1 MKVLFLDVDGVLLP
15 FNPESPDVA
24 RRCAERVNLLCGEF
38 GLKVVISS
46 SWRSEA
52 VEYVGSANW
61 ATAHLS
67 DAWKGR
73 YHWLNTVIGLNVD
86 VIGVTPILSDSPWSV
101 IPGVRGREIQTWL
114 AEHPEVGDTDWVA
127 VDDFPDWLGYPVL
140 LRSVITERDK
150 TGFDDAALDA
160 ARTLFVNA

>member
-1 MKVLFLDVDGVLLP
+1 MRILFLDIDGVILP
-15 FNPESPDVA
+15 FNADSHDVA
-24 RRCAERVNLLCGEF
+24 RRCAQRVNTLCREF
-38 GLKVVISS
+38 DLKVVISS

-73 YHWLNTVIGLNVD
+73 YHWLKTVVGLDVD
-86 VIGVTPILSDSPWSV
+86 VIGVTPILGDSPWTV
-101 IPGVRGREIQTWL
+101 TPGVRGQEILVWL
-114 AEHPEVGDTDWVA
+114 AEHPEIGDTDWVA
-127 VDDFPDWLGYPVL
+127 VDDFPNWLGYPVL

-150 TGFDDAALDA
+150 TGFDDAALEA
-160 ARTLFVNA
+160 ARGMFHA